1 MLDEK
6 RVQVRLISRRAA
18 GQPESAIVLPGMSGI
33 GFNPFGVNQAEGT
46 QAAQQRVDCALDHD
60 QIRIALE
67 MTQDL
72 EAVKPVAPERGQD
85 GELER
90 SFAELDLPFFG
101 IFGRWRA
108 RIFHSNILCSAM
120 YMSREI

>member
-1 MLDEK
+1 
-6 RVQVRLISRRAA
+6 
-18 GQPESAIVLPGMSGI
+18 
-33 GFNPFGVNQAEGT
+33 
-46 QAAQQRVDCALDHD
+46 
-60 QIRIALE
+60 

-120 YMSREI
+120 YVVKRDLNKSKIVLESWCAGLVCGAFLDTSAAKGAVG